1 MKKCNFTDVS
11 KILSYEELRQ
21 KYEEAMYIISDQK
34 MEIQELHQELNDYYQ
49 AFDELQNE
57 LSEYR

>member
-1 MKKCNFTDVS
+1 MKFDFTLTQN
-11 KILSYEELRQ
+11 LSYMELSQR
-21 KYEEAMYIISDQK
+21 YEEALYIISDQQ
-34 MEIQELHQELNDYYQ
+34 MEITELHHELSDYYQ